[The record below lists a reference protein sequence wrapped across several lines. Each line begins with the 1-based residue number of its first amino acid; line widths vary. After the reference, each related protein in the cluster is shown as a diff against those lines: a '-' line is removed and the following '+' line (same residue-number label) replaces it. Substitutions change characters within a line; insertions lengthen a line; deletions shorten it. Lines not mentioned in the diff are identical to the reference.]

1 MKNPLS
7 VTSLTALAALSLAGC
22 RSTGTETA
30 ALALTPIPSG
40 KARVTI
46 SRPSTLLYA
55 GCPATITLGG
65 LKVADVATGGKAVVD
80 IPAGEA
86 VLAAS
91 CWSYSGQF
99 SVKLKAAAGQNY
111 ALEVAPRS
119 GSFGPSLLGPIGA
132 ALEASVTEN
141 AGAFEMKVVPAPGAV
156 ASTAKG
162 T

>member
-1 MKNPLS
+1 M
-7 VTSLTALAALSLAGC
+7 
-22 RSTGTETA
+22 
-30 ALALTPIPSG
+30 
-40 KARVTI
+40 TI
-46 SRPSTLLYA
+46 TRPSTLLYA
-55 GCPATITLGG
+55 GCPASITLGG
-65 LKVADVATGGKAVVD
+65 QKIADIASGGKAVVD
-80 IPAGEA
+80 IPVGEA

-141 AGAFEMKVVPAPGAV
+141 AGAFEMKLAPPSGAV
-156 ASTAKG
+156 ASAAKG
-162 T
+162 M

>member
-1 MKNPLS
+1 M
-7 VTSLTALAALSLAGC
+7 
-22 RSTGTETA
+22 
-30 ALALTPIPSG
+30 
-40 KARVTI
+40 TI
-46 SRPSTLLYA
+46 TRPSTLLYA
-55 GCPATITLGG
+55 GCPASITLGG
-65 LKVADVATGGKAVVD
+65 QKIADIASGGKAVVD
-80 IPAGEA
+80 IPVGEA

-141 AGAFEMKVVPAPGAV
+141 AGAFEMKIAPPPGAV
-156 ASTAKG
+156 ASAAKG
-162 T
+162 M